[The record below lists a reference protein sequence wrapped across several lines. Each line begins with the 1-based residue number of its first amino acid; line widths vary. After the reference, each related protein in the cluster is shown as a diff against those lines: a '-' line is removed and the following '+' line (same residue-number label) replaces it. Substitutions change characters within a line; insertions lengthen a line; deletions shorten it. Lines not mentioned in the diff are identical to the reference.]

1 MSVKTFLSS
10 TNAEELSQSF
20 QELLAKH
27 NIDPAPSKNFYT
39 RCKRKFLKTK
49 HPKLKPLFLALD
61 EKVSSYTTRKR
72 NTEPPLRVCVVGTN
86 VNGLRMSIEAS
97 LLGCQVVCLA
107 ATDPTKCTAAPD
119 HIRYH
124 LNACSVDELVSLG
137 QSKEAMLGQSFFQAG
152 QSTAH
157 CLLAHWLEEDPSRL
171 RCVEV
176 ESWQLKKEHV
186 EDAIKISHVCECWQ

>member
-27 NIDPAPSKNFYT
+27 NIDPSPSKNFYT

-137 QSKEAMLGQSFFQAG
+137 QSKEAMLGQSFFQIETP
-152 QSTAH
+152 QLH
-157 CLLAHWLEEDPSRL
+157 CLLL
-171 RCVEV
+171 RG
-176 ESWQLKKEHV
+176 WG
-186 EDAIKISHVCECWQ
+186 

>member
-1 MSVKTFLSS
+1 MTFLST
-10 TNAEELSQSF
+10 TNSEELYESF

-27 NIDPAPSKNFYT
+27 KIDPPPSKNFYT

-49 HPKLKPLFLALD
+49 QLKPLQELFLSLD
-61 EKVSSYTTRKR
+61 EKISSYTTRKR
-72 NTEPPLRVCVVGTN
+72 TEPPLRVCVVGTN

-107 ATDPTKCTAAPD
+107 ATDPTTCAAAPD

-137 QSKEAMLGQSFFQAG
+137 QSKEAMLGQSFFQIETPQLRAVLLR
-152 QSTAH
+152 A
-157 CLLAHWLEEDPSRL
+157 CLLLG
-171 RCVEV
+171 VNV
-176 ESWQLKKEHV
+176 QLGVKYV
-186 EDAIKISHVCECWQ
+186 QSIRY